1 MTQAEWFNL
10 TLLCFAGALS
20 PGISW
25 LMILSMSASRG
36 VWVGIAGAL
45 GHGAGITCFALAT
58 VFGLSA
64 ILLALPAATKMLT
77 WVGLAL
83 LVYFGWTLVRRGV
96 APLPERLSTQ
106 GGFWAGW
113 LIAVVNP
120 KVLIFF
126 LALFGP
132 FVNPNH
138 ALSDQLLMGG
148 LAGVIDAV
156 VYLCVAVFAGVAK
169 HLLAGQIILRINRTM
184 GIFLIGSALWMASAA
199 L

>member
-1 MTQAEWFNL
+1 MTQAEWLNL

-25 LMILSMSASRG
+25 RMIHSRSASRG
-36 VWVGIAGAL
+36 VRVGIAGAL

-64 ILLALPAATKMLT
+64 VLLAAPAATETLT

-83 LVYFGWTLVRRGV
+83 LAYFGWALARRGV

-138 ALSDQLLMGG
+138 SLSDQLLMGG
-148 LAGVIDAV
+148 LAGGIDAI
-156 VYLCVAVFAGVAK
+156 VYIGVAVFAGAAK
-169 HLLAGQIILRINRTM
+169 HLLAGQIILRINRAM
-184 GIFLIGSALWMASAA
+184 GIILIGSALWMASAA